1 VKAKAVIDRIES
13 GYAVLLLDEKHTV
26 DFPLEFLPEGIS
38 ESDVLSIEIHI
49 DKKEREKRKRKISK
63 LIRKLQEKE
72 P

>member
-1 VKAKAVIDRIES
+1 MKIKAVIDRIED

-26 DFPLEFLPEGIS
+26 DFPLEFLPEGIK

-49 DKKEREKRKRKISK
+49 DEIEKEKRKKRISE
-63 LIRKLQEKE
+63 LIKKLQKKD